1 MEEKTNPKSKIVKG
15 VLLVFIGALIGAII
29 CGIATGNITL
39 KNKTKSGDPSLLQ
52 SNNSKEENTI
62 GTIEKEK
69 DETEKNEDENIEEN
83 ETDEENV
90 PIDNYIKELSKINS
104 KKATKEKGE
113 MSINGI
119 KIGMSRE
126 EVEKI
131 MGQPEQ
137 LEGDEYEETTVTAI
151 YGKDSSTAPV
161 IQYDKK
167 DGKYTVYSISISS
180 ENDKFKTDRDT
191 KIGDTFET
199 IISKYAK
206 EEKVEPYEK
215 SPNIYVLYGKEEL
228 EYNEEEGIVYQK
240 TEQSQYATMYGFY
253 DSGENNICL
262 VVSYGYGQNSI
273 DYFIKNGKVASI
285 TIGTREY

>member
-180 ENDKFKTDRDT
+180 ENDKF
-191 KIGDTFET
+191 
-199 IISKYAK
+199 
-206 EEKVEPYEK
+206 
-215 SPNIYVLYGKEEL
+215 
-228 EYNEEEGIVYQK
+228 
-240 TEQSQYATMYGFY
+240 
-253 DSGENNICL
+253 
-262 VVSYGYGQNSI
+262 
-273 DYFIKNGKVASI
+273 
-285 TIGTREY
+285 